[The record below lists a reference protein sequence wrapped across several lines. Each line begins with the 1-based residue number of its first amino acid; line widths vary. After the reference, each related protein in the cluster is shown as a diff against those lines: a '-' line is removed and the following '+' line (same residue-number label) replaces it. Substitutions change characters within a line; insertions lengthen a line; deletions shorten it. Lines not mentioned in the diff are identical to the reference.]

1 MGLFLS
7 NRPKYISENV
17 RYGWKAV
24 FWKCRIKKILSNSQ
38 DGVLNLKTPAP
49 VWQLLFRESE
59 VSGLDDLRYAN
70 IALDIFCIILSILP
84 IVYLIS
90 NHRYRQKLNQF
101 FLGACISNVF
111 MIAGDLPD
119 WILSM
124 TASVLERLV
133 LSAATAL
140 YYAASAFVL
149 YFFIRYI
156 MEYLQMTGRAK
167 KFCLLYAIVLCGV
180 PGRFCWSQPFYRFHI
195 LYNK

>member
-1 MGLFLS
+1 
-7 NRPKYISENV
+7 
-17 RYGWKAV
+17 
-24 FWKCRIKKILSNSQ
+24 
-38 DGVLNLKTPAP
+38 
-49 VWQLLFRESE
+49 
-59 VSGLDDLRYAN
+59 
-70 IALDIFCIILSILP
+70 
-84 IVYLIS
+84 
-90 NHRYRQKLNQF
+90 
-101 FLGACISNVF
+101 

-180 PGRFCWSQPFYRFHI
+180 QVVFAIISPFTGSIFYITNSGYQRGPLFLISQFVPLLCYLLFMILVMIYRKKLLRREVVFFL
-195 LYNK
+195 LYIFIPLGCGAAQMAPCGGLRLSMLELQSLR

>member
-1 MGLFLS
+1 M
-7 NRPKYISENV
+7 
-17 RYGWKAV
+17 
-24 FWKCRIKKILSNSQ
+24 
-38 DGVLNLKTPAP
+38 P

-180 PGRFCWSQPFYRFHI
+180 QVVFAIISPFTGSIFYITNSGYQRGRD
-195 LYNK
+195 

>member
-1 MGLFLS
+1 M
-7 NRPKYISENV
+7 
-17 RYGWKAV
+17 
-24 FWKCRIKKILSNSQ
+24 
-38 DGVLNLKTPAP
+38 
-49 VWQLLFRESE
+49 
-59 VSGLDDLRYAN
+59 DDLRYAN

-149 YFFIRYI
+149 YFFIMYDLYEILGDYLVVI
-156 MEYLQMTGRAK
+156 MLDQIG
-167 KFCLLYAIVLCGV
+167 CCVDDC
-180 PGRFCWSQPFYRFHI
+180 
-195 LYNK
+195 